1 MQAMQL
7 RLISMGCILSA
18 LGTFLL
24 LRRGY
29 SPELL
34 GVLIVG
40 LVLVALGLVW
50 RKPKNTESTPK
61 DAD

>member
-1 MQAMQL
+1 
-7 RLISMGCILSA
+7 MGCILSA